1 MRNVRAEQERFE
13 GLLNSHAGVI
23 GKVVRAY
30 AFAAED
36 KQDLSQEI
44 RFQAWRAFGRY
55 DSSRP
60 FSTWLFRV
68 ALNVA
73 LDFSRRRRLRPPT
86 VELPDE
92 LPATEPGAANALLDQ
107 VLAELSD
114 ADRALLILLLE
125 EYSHEEMA
133 ATLGISTGAVTTRV
147 SRLRARLRDRNG
159 N

>member
-1 MRNVRAEQERFE
+1 MRNVRAQQERFE
-13 GLLNSHAGVI
+13 ALLTSHAGVV

-30 AFAAED
+30 AFSAED
-36 KQDLSQEI
+36 KQDLTQEI

-55 DSSRP
+55 DENRP

-73 LDFSRRRRLRPPT
+73 LDHSRRRRLRPLT
-86 VELPDE
+86 VDISDEVTAPPD
-92 LPATEPGAANALLDQ
+92 TGAALVDSI
-107 VLAELSD
+107 LAELSD

-125 EYSHEEMA
+125 EYSHEEIA
-133 ATLGISTGAVTTRV
+133 ATLGLTPGAVTTRV
-147 SRLRARLRDRNG
+147 SRLRSRLREKHG